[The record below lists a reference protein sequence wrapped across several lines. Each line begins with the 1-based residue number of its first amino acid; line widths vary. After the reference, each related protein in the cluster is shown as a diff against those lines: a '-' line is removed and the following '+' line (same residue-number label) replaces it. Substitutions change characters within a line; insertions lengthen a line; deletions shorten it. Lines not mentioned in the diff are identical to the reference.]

1 MGLHHMVFRRGI
13 DRVPCGLR
21 LKASHRRLKTFLLLR
36 LVNIASLGER
46 LKTWCLLLLGSTEG
60 RWLDLETAAC
70 LLELI
75 TRMLL
80 GIIEAAAI
88 LKRLRLCFRNSL
100 PAITEIDR
108 VNKLIKSEKPHL
120 FLSSAQNHLQKQQQ
134 QQKAMRAPPIPK
146 PICKSWTPAGSC
158 PILGTRNKSPLL
170 FLFTPDAFLKKVHS
184 FNAYFPCSYSDR
196 H

>member
-1 MGLHHMVFRRGI
+1 MGLHHMMFRRRI

-21 LKASHRRLKTFLLLR
+21 LKTSHRRLKTFWLLR

-46 LKTWCLLLLGSTEG
+46 LETWCLLLLGSTEG

-88 LKRLRLCFRNSL
+88 LKRLRL
-100 PAITEIDR
+100 
-108 VNKLIKSEKPHL
+108 
-120 FLSSAQNHLQKQQQ
+120 
-134 QQKAMRAPPIPK
+134 
-146 PICKSWTPAGSC
+146 
-158 PILGTRNKSPLL
+158 
-170 FLFTPDAFLKKVHS
+170 
-184 FNAYFPCSYSDR
+184 
-196 H
+196 

>member
-1 MGLHHMVFRRGI
+1 MGLHHMVFRRRI

-21 LKASHRRLKTFLLLR
+21 LKTSHRRLKTFWLLR
-36 LVNIASLGER
+36 LVNIASLGLGER

-100 PAITEIDR
+100 PAINEID
-108 VNKLIKSEKPHL
+108 
-120 FLSSAQNHLQKQQQ
+120 
-134 QQKAMRAPPIPK
+134 
-146 PICKSWTPAGSC
+146 
-158 PILGTRNKSPLL
+158 
-170 FLFTPDAFLKKVHS
+170 
-184 FNAYFPCSYSDR
+184 
-196 H
+196 

>member
-1 MGLHHMVFRRGI
+1 MGLHYMVFRRGI

-60 RWLDLETAAC
+60 KWLDLETAAC
-70 LLELI
+70 LLELK

-100 PAITEIDR
+100 PAFFVVGAEPLAEATAAAEGNEGPPDPQA
-108 VNKLIKSEKPHL
+108 N
-120 FLSSAQNHLQKQQQ
+120 LQKLDSGWLMSHFRHEEQV
-134 QQKAMRAPPIPK
+134 
-146 PICKSWTPAGSC
+146 
-158 PILGTRNKSPLL
+158 SPT
-170 FLFTPDAFLKKVHS
+170 FFIYP
-184 FNAYFPCSYSDR
+184 
-196 H
+196 

>member
-1 MGLHHMVFRRGI
+1 MGLHHMVFRRRI

-21 LKASHRRLKTFLLLR
+21 LKASHRRLKTLLLR

-46 LKTWCLLLLGSTEG
+46 LKTWCLLWLGSTEG

-88 LKRLRLCFRNSL
+88 LKRLRL
-100 PAITEIDR
+100 
-108 VNKLIKSEKPHL
+108 
-120 FLSSAQNHLQKQQQ
+120 
-134 QQKAMRAPPIPK
+134 
-146 PICKSWTPAGSC
+146 
-158 PILGTRNKSPLL
+158 
-170 FLFTPDAFLKKVHS
+170 
-184 FNAYFPCSYSDR
+184 
-196 H
+196 